1 MKSPSDTTDAPSIS
15 KPDTGDPIRKAGV
28 KSGFLGLTIGAVGV
42 VFGDIGTSPLYAMR
56 EALHHSRAGTAPELA
71 AFGVVSLVFWAMLL
85 LVTIKYVVFLMRADN
100 HGEGGTLVLMGLA
113 QKALGKPLQI
123 IFLLGLSGAALFYGD
138 SLITPAVSVLGA
150 LEGLKDAPGIGG
162 GLDQYI
168 LPLSLVI
175 LLGLFLVQSK
185 GTAKVAR
192 FFGPVMLVWFAA
204 LAALGLYWIAQR
216 PEILQALS
224 PHYGVSF
231 LLANGLT
238 GFVVLGSVFL
248 VVTGAEALYADM
260 GHFGRGPIG
269 AAWLWV
275 TFPALIINYLGQ
287 GALTLIEPAAV
298 ENPFWRMVP
307 ELAYWPML
315 LLACAATVIASQ
327 AVISGAFSMTQ
338 HAVQMGILPRMV
350 IRRTSETQEGQIY
363 VPQMNWLLMI
373 GVVVLV
379 VTFQTSGNLTSA
391 YGIAVTGTMLISSIM
406 AYIVMRRLWNWSRLR
421 TLALLVPLGLLEL
434 VFLTS
439 NLTKLFSGAWM
450 PLLLGAV
457 LILVMVTW
465 NKGTRIIAAKTHRE
479 SLPMSEVAAM
489 LETRPPLRVPG
500 TAVFLTA
507 DATMAPTSLMH
518 NLKHNRVLHEKNV
531 VLSVHIANV
540 PHVGDE
546 DRIRIQRIN
555 DDFSRVTLTFGFMD
569 MPNVPRALGLCRKRG
584 LKFDAMTTTFFV
596 GRRTLVATP
605 HGGMPLWQD
614 LLFIVLMKN
623 AADPS
628 EFFRLPPGRVVELGT
643 QMRV

>member
-1 MKSPSDTTDAPSIS
+1 MKSLSDKSDTPFIP
-15 KPDTGDPIRKAGV
+15 KPDTADPARKA
-28 KSGFLGLTIGAVGV
+28 GFLGLTIGAVGV

-71 AFGVVSLVFWAMLL
+71 AFGVISLVFWALLL
-85 LVTIKYVVFLMRADN
+85 LVTIKYVIFLMRADN

-113 QKALGKPLQI
+113 QKALGKPSQA
-123 IFLLGLSGAALFYGD
+123 IFLLGLCGAALFYGD

-185 GTAKVAR
+185 GTEKVAR
-192 FFGPVMLVWFAA
+192 FFGPVMLVWFTA
-204 LAALGLYWIAQR
+204 LGALGLYWIAQR

-275 TFPALIINYLGQ
+275 AFPALIINYLGQ
-287 GALTLIEPAAV
+287 GALTIIEPSAV

-327 AVISGAFSMTQ
+327 AVISGAFSITQ

-350 IRRTSETQEGQIY
+350 IKRTSETQEGQIY

-391 YGIAVTGTMLISSIM
+391 YGIAVTGTMLISSVM
-406 AYIVMRRLWNWSRLR
+406 AYVVMRRLWNWSRLR

-450 PLLLGAV
+450 PLLLGVA

-465 NKGTRIIAAKTHRE
+465 TKGTRIIAAKTHRE
-479 SLPMSEVAAM
+479 SLPIGDVAAM

-518 NLKHNRVLHEKNV
+518 NLKHNRVLHENNV
-531 VLSVHIANV
+531 VLSVQIANV
-540 PHVGDE
+540 PHVGD
-546 DRIRIQRIN
+546 DGRIGIERIN
-555 DDFSRVTLTFGFMD
+555 EDFTRVTLTFGFMD

-628 EFFRLPPGRVVELGT
+628 EFFRLPPGRVVEMGT